1 LRLKKNPLTPEG
13 LKSDW
18 LEIMPKINSVLAN
31 YRGNEW
37 FSQLLRIARDW
48 TDAELQKAVPQ
59 SPDLAISAVLDP
71 LAKTDFYRPLIKAAA
86 PEMRDEIFHLR
97 EELAA
102 FRKKSRLIKWTAEQ
116 KKVNL
121 P

>member
-13 LKSDW
+13 LRADW
-18 LEIMPKINSVLAN
+18 SEILPMINAVLAN

-37 FSQLLRIARDW
+37 FSQLLRISRDW

-71 LAKTDFYRPLIKAAA
+71 LVKTDFYRPLIRTAA
-86 PEMRDEIFHLR
+86 PETRSQIFRLR
-97 EELAA
+97 EELTAL
-102 FRKKSRLIKWTAEQ
+102 RKKSRLIEWAVEEKTESS
-116 KKVNL
+116 
-121 P
+121 